1 VIRLALAIAVA
12 LGVIWLADHE
22 EWRSTARDARA
33 AGERT
38 FERADEL
45 IRAVASEAASA
56 AAELPAA
63 VDAAVDAAVTEP
75 PAAPEPAPVVS
86 APDPARREDV
96 PVERAAPPVTPVA
109 DEGLAEARAPDLE
122 NAASGTKFTREEAA
136 RVRERLD
143 RVMALASGRGS

>member
-1 VIRLALAIAVA
+1 VIRLALVIAVA
-12 LGVIWLADHE
+12 LGVIWLAGHE
-22 EWRSTARDARA
+22 EWRSKARDARA

-45 IRAVASEAASA
+45 IRAVAAEAASA

-63 VDAAVDAAVTEP
+63 VEGAVPVTDSRD
-75 PAAPEPAPVVS
+75 APEPAPVVS
-86 APDPARREDV
+86 EPAPREQV
-96 PVERAAPPVTPVA
+96 FVEQAAPTVTPDVA
-109 DEGLAEARAPDLE
+109 EALAEDPVPDVE
-122 NAASGTKFTREEAA
+122 SASSGTKFTREEAA